1 MLENQK
7 INRNGC
13 NIETVNELLVK
24 LADKYETPD
33 FINGDPSWFMH
44 QVEGR
49 RNQETMAF
57 VASCLSYGSRRQFLP
72 KIQML
77 LDFSEG
83 EMFDW
88 VCDGA
93 YERDVPAKPDCF
105 YRLYSYSKMN
115 NFFAILRDMILEFG
129 SLEGFARNAVEKSSS
144 SDTDVVAVLD
154 ALGCWF
160 AERGMTGIVPKPK
173 TSLCKRPVMFMRWMV
188 RDGSPVDLG
197 LWADFIDKRNLYIPM
212 DTHVFQMA
220 CRLGLLDSKT
230 ASWKSVETLKD
241 IMLGIFPDDPSK
253 GDFALFGYDV
263 AADKGGL
270 VL

>member
-1 MLENQK
+1 MQEN
-7 INRNGC
+7 INS
-13 NIETVNELLVK
+13 LLVK
-24 LADKYETPD
+24 LADRYETPD

-44 QVEGR
+44 QVCGH

-57 VASCLSYGSRRQFLP
+57 VASCLSYGSRKQFLP

-77 LDFSEG
+77 LDFSGG

-88 VCDGA
+88 VRGGA

-115 NFFAILRDMILEFG
+115 AFFSILKEMIQEYG
-129 SLEGFARNAVEKSSS
+129 SIEDFARNAVENPSTDS
-144 SDTDVVAVLD
+144 DVVAVLD
-154 ALGCWF
+154 AFGSWF
-160 AERGMTGIVPKPK
+160 ADRGMTGIVPKPK

-197 LWADFIDKRNLYIPM
+197 LWKDFIDKRNLYIPM

-220 CRLGLLDSKT
+220 SRLGLLNTKT
-230 ASWKSVETLKD
+230 ASWKSVETLRT
-241 IMLGIFPDDPSK
+241 IMLDIFPDDPSK

-263 AADKGGL
+263 ADDKDI
-270 VL
+270 